1 MSPCSRFMRPFPP
14 SLKDIYHAY
23 SMLLCGWKHELCSG
37 QHKLAICHFPRFRRY
52 LPAPRYG
59 SLRVHQVRSYYSST
73 PCPATLLRG
82 KAGIQCLTRVTRPS
96 TPSPLRPHPPSLLS
110 SFPAPATKNT
120 GWSATRPASASELL
134 QLRSPMPY
142 HVILLMNHHAH
153 CRFPRFLH
161 DLVRMVPRWD
171 LPNILLKSAPS
182 QSLALAAFLPFSPQ
196 YL

>member
-1 MSPCSRFMRPFPP
+1 MRLETCTLLRPAQASNL
-14 SLKDIYHAY
+14 SLSLIPTILA
-23 SMLLCGWKHELCSG
+23 SFSLWLPVSSSGEIILLLH
-37 QHKLAICHFPRFRRY
+37 
-52 LPAPRYG
+52 
-59 SLRVHQVRSYYSST
+59 SLT
-73 PCPATLLRG
+73 PTLLRG

-153 CRFPRFLH
+153 CRFPLFLH
-161 DLVRMVPRWD
+161 DLVRMVPQWD